1 MQNSFFQPLEKTL
14 EPLFERGLAKG
25 VFTAAACAVFTESRE
40 QSKRFIKTWG
50 RTKKGKEGKKV
61 TTETFFDL
69 ASLTKPL
76 CTTLSVLYLID
87 QGMLDWNDSLEMLL
101 KAEIEPGKRNI
112 RLDQLLSHSSGLKPY
127 RPYFA
132 GFAPEIKKDNKKK
145 LIKALL
151 EEPLA
156 YEPGSECRYSDLG
169 FMLLG
174 EVVERVSGRQLDS
187 FFNEK
192 IIEPLRIKEALF
204 FNSLNR
210 NKSKEETEKF
220 AATEKCPWRGM
231 IMQGEV
237 HDEHAWLM
245 GGVAGHA
252 GLFGTIG
259 AVLLMTEK
267 ILHQWQGKEN
277 LPVCGTTTLQKAL
290 QKKYSDQT
298 WCMGFDT
305 PTPGGSSG
313 GKYLSPQSVGHLGYT
328 GTSFW
333 IDPEKDLIMILLT
346 NRVYPTRKNEQIRIF
361 RPLFHDTVIESL
373 LGADKKI

>member
-1 MQNSFFQPLEKTL
+1 MENSSFRPLEKTL
-14 EPLFERGLAKG
+14 ESLFERGIEKG
-25 VFTAAACAVFTESRE
+25 VFTAAACAIFTESGD
-40 QSKRFIKTWG
+40 QPKRLIKTWG
-50 RTKKGKEGKKV
+50 RTKKGKKGEKV
-61 TTETFFDL
+61 TPETIFDL

-76 CTTLSVLYLID
+76 CTTLSILCLID
-87 QGMLDWNDSLEMLL
+87 QGVLNWSDSLETLL
-101 KAEIEPGKRNI
+101 KTEIEPGKRNV

-132 GFAPEIKKDNKKK
+132 GFAPEFKKTNKKK

-151 EEPLA
+151 EEPLI

-192 IIEPLRIKEALF
+192 IIEKLKIEVKDTLF
-204 FNSLNR
+204 FNALNR
-210 NKSKEETEKF
+210 KNSNKKERF
-220 AATEKCPWRGM
+220 AATEKCPWRGKV
-231 IMQGEV
+231 IQGEV

-252 GLFGTIG
+252 GLFGTIR

-267 ILHQWQGKEN
+267 ILHQWQGQEN
-277 LPVCGTTTLQKAL
+277 FTAYSTKTLQMAL
-290 QKKYSDQT
+290 KKKYSDQT

-333 IDPEKDLIMILLT
+333 IDPEKGLIMILLT
-346 NRVYPTRKNEQIRIF
+346 NRVHPTRKNEQIRIF
-361 RPLFHDTVIESL
+361 RPLFHDTVIECLSN
-373 LGADKKI
+373 G

>member
-1 MQNSFFQPLEKTL
+1 MQNSSFQPLEKSL
-14 EPLFERGLAKG
+14 EQLFDRGLAKG
-25 VFTAAACAVFTESRE
+25 VFTAAACAIFTESGDRPG
-40 QSKRFIKTWG
+40 RLIKTWG
-50 RTKKGKEGKKV
+50 RTRKGKKGEKV
-61 TTETFFDL
+61 NPETIFDL

-76 CTTLSVLYLID
+76 CTTLSILCLID
-87 QGMLDWNDSLEMLL
+87 QGVLDWSDSLDMLL
-101 KAEIEPGKRNI
+101 RAEIEPGKRNI
-112 RLDQLLSHSSGLKPY
+112 RLDQLLSHSSGLRSY

-132 GFAPEIKKDNKKK
+132 GFAPEIKKDNKKN

-174 EVVERVSGRQLDS
+174 EVVERVSGRQLDT

-192 IIEPLRIKEALF
+192 IIKPLKIEEAPF
-204 FNSLNR
+204 FSALNSNR
-210 NKSKEETEKF
+210 SKKTEKF
-220 AATEKCPWRGM
+220 AATENCPWRGRV
-231 IMQGEV
+231 MQGEV

-252 GLFGTIG
+252 GLFGTIR

-267 ILHQWQGKEN
+267 ILHQWQGQEKH
-277 LPVCGTTTLQKAL
+277 PAYSTTTLQRAL
-290 QKKYSDQT
+290 KKKYSDQT
-298 WCMGFDT
+298 WCLGFDT
-305 PTPGGSSG
+305 PTPGGSTG

-333 IDPEKDLIMILLT
+333 IDPERDLVMILLT
-346 NRVYPTRKNEQIRIF
+346 NRVHPTRKNEQIRIF
-361 RPLFHDTVIESL
+361 RPLFHDTVVEGLTSR
-373 LGADKKI
+373 

>member
-1 MQNSFFQPLEKTL
+1 MQNSYFQPLEKPL
-14 EPLFERGLAKG
+14 ETLFEKGLAKG
-25 VFTAAACAVFTESRE
+25 VFTAAACAIFTERGD
-40 QSKRFIKTWG
+40 RPGRLIKTWG
-50 RTKKGKEGKKV
+50 RTRKGKKGENV
-61 TTETFFDL
+61 TPYTIFDL

-76 CTTLSVLYLID
+76 CTTLSILCLID
-87 QGMLDWNDSLEMLL
+87 QGVLDWSDSLDKLL
-101 KAEIEPGKRNI
+101 KTDIETGKRNI

-127 RPYFA
+127 RPYFTD
-132 GFAPEIKKDNKKK
+132 FAPEIKKDNKKK

-151 EEPLA
+151 KEPLA

-174 EVVERVSGRQLDS
+174 EVVERLSGRQLDS

-192 IIEPLRIKEALF
+192 IIKPLKIEEALF
-204 FNSLNR
+204 FNALNR
-210 NKSKEETEKF
+210 NKNKKTEKF
-220 AATEKCPWRGM
+220 AATEKCPWRGRV
-231 IMQGEV
+231 IQGEV

-252 GLFGTIG
+252 GLFGTIK

-267 ILHQWQGKEN
+267 ILCQWRNQEN
-277 LPVCGTTTLQKAL
+277 FPAYSTTTLQKAL
-290 QKKYSDQT
+290 KKKYSDQT

-313 GKYLSPQSVGHLGYT
+313 GKYISPRSVGHLGYT

-333 IDPEKDLIMILLT
+333 IDPERDLIMILLT
-346 NRVYPTRKNEQIRIF
+346 NRVYPTRKNEQIRMF
-361 RPLFHDTVIESL
+361 RPLFHDTVIEGLS
-373 LGADKKI
+373 GG

>member
-1 MQNSFFQPLEKTL
+1 MQNPSFWPLEKTL

-25 VFTAAACAVFTESRE
+25 VFTAAACAIFKQNGDRPG
-40 QSKRFIKTWG
+40 RLIKTWG
-50 RTKKGKEGKKV
+50 RTRKGKKGKEV
-61 TTETFFDL
+61 TPETIFDL

-76 CTTLSVLYLID
+76 CTTLSILCLID
-87 QGMLDWNDSLEMLL
+87 QGALDWRDSLDTLL
-101 KAEIEPGKRNI
+101 KADIEPGKRNI
-112 RLDQLLSHSSGLKPY
+112 RLDQLLSHSSGLRPY
-127 RPYFA
+127 RAYFA
-132 GFAPEIKKDNKKK
+132 GFAPEIKKENKKK

-192 IIEPLRIKEALF
+192 IIKPLKIEEAPF
-204 FNSLNR
+204 FNALNIK
-210 NKSKEETEKF
+210 KSQKTEKF
-220 AATEKCPWRGM
+220 AATEKCPWRGR

-259 AVLLMTEK
+259 AVLLITER
-267 ILHQWQGKEN
+267 ILHQWQGQEKH
-277 LPVCGTTTLQKAL
+277 PAYSTTTLQRAL
-290 QKKYSDQT
+290 KKKYSDQT
-298 WCMGFDT
+298 WCLGFDT

-333 IDPEKDLIMILLT
+333 IDPERDLVMVLLT
-346 NRVYPTRKNEQIRIF
+346 NRVHPTRKNEQIRIF
-361 RPLFHDTVIESL
+361 RPLFHDTVIEGLS
-373 LGADKKI
+373 GGE

>member
-1 MQNSFFQPLEKTL
+1 MENSSFQPLEKTI

-25 VFTAAACAVFTESRE
+25 VFTAAACAVFTERGGE
-40 QSKRFIKTWG
+40 KPKRFIKTWG
-50 RTKKGKEGKKV
+50 RTKEGKKGENV
-61 TTETFFDL
+61 TPNTIFDL

-76 CTTLSVLYLID
+76 CTTLSILCLID
-87 QGMLDWNDSLEMLL
+87 KGVLDWNDSLETLL
-101 KAEIEPGKRNI
+101 KTEIEPGKRNI

-151 EEPLA
+151 EEPLV

-192 IIEPLRIKEALF
+192 IIEPLKIEEEDILF
-204 FNSLNR
+204 FNALDRKN
-210 NKSKEETEKF
+210 SKKTENF

-231 IMQGEV
+231 VMQGEV

-252 GLFGTIG
+252 GLFGTIR

-267 ILHQWQGKEN
+267 ILHQWQGQEN
-277 LPVCGTTTLQKAL
+277 FTAYSTTTLQRAL
-290 QKKYSDQT
+290 KKKYSDKT

-333 IDPEKDLIMILLT
+333 IDPEKGLIMILLT
-346 NRVYPTRKNEQIRIF
+346 NRVHPTRKNEQIRIF
-361 RPLFHDTVIESL
+361 RPLFHNTVIECL
-373 LGADKKI
+373 YGG

>member
-1 MQNSFFQPLEKTL
+1 MQNSSFQPLEKSL
-14 EPLFERGLAKG
+14 EQLFDRALAKG
-25 VFTAAACAVFTESRE
+25 VFTAAACAIFTESGDRPG
-40 QSKRFIKTWG
+40 RLIKTWG
-50 RTKKGKEGKKV
+50 RTRKGKKGEKV
-61 TTETFFDL
+61 NPETIFDL

-76 CTTLSVLYLID
+76 CTTLSILCLID
-87 QGMLDWNDSLEMLL
+87 QGVLDWSDSLDMLL
-101 KAEIEPGKRNI
+101 RAEIEPGKRNI
-112 RLDQLLSHSSGLKPY
+112 RLDQLLSHSSGLRSY

-132 GFAPEIKKDNKKK
+132 GFAPEIKKDNKKN

-174 EVVERVSGRQLDS
+174 EVVERVSGRQLDT

-192 IIEPLRIKEALF
+192 IIKPLKIEEAPF
-204 FNSLNR
+204 FSALNSNR
-210 NKSKEETEKF
+210 SKKTEKF
-220 AATEKCPWRGM
+220 AATENCPWRGR

-252 GLFGTIG
+252 GLFGTIR

-267 ILHQWQGKEN
+267 ILHQWQGQEKH
-277 LPVCGTTTLQKAL
+277 PAYSTTTLQRAL
-290 QKKYSDQT
+290 KKKYSDQT
-298 WCMGFDT
+298 WCLGFDT
-305 PTPGGSSG
+305 PTPGGSTG

-333 IDPEKDLIMILLT
+333 IDPERDLVMILLT
-346 NRVYPTRKNEQIRIF
+346 NRVHPTRKNEQIRIF
-361 RPLFHDTVIESL
+361 RPLFHDTVVEGLTSR
-373 LGADKKI
+373 